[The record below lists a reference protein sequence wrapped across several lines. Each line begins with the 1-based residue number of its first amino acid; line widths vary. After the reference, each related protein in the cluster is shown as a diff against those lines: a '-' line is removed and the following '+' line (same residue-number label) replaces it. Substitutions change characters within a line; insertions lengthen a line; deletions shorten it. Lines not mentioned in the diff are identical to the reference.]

1 MNGGLGWD
9 GGTGREGSAEKM
21 RSWVRRCC
29 VRTQSLQSCL
39 TLGDATD
46 CSPPGSSSAHG
57 ILQARIVEWVTVTSS
72 RGSSWP
78 RDGTHVSRN
87 AGGFF
92 TLWATWEAEW
102 GYRGPNYSLKAEF
115 SPKPVCVNRALVEH
129 HPTCSFTDGLQR
141 RSLSGQNPVTVT
153 EAIWP
158 KISAMW
164 PFRESLLTNGLVGG
178 SGERQSSLCK
188 TDCCYLQIP

>member
-1 MNGGLGWD
+1 MNGGWGWD

-21 RSWVRRCC
+21 RSWVRRGC

-46 CSPPGSSSAHG
+46 CSPPGSSSVHG
-57 ILQARIVEWVTVTSS
+57 TLQARIVEWVTVTSS

-78 RDGTHVSRN
+78 RAGTHVSCN

-92 TLWATWEAEW
+92 TVWATWEAEW
-102 GYRGPNYSLKAEF
+102 GYRGPSYSLQAEF
-115 SPKPVCVNRALVEH
+115 SPKPVCVKRALVEH
-129 HPTCSFTDGLQR
+129 HPACSFTYGLQR
-141 RSLSGQNPVTVT
+141 LSLSGQNPVTVT
-153 EAIWP
+153 EVIWP
-158 KISAMW
+158 KISATW
-164 PFRESLLTNGLVGG
+164 PFRESLLTNGLAGG

-188 TDCCYLQIP
+188 TDGCYLQIP